1 MNGDADRLIAIIGD
15 LEVTRRVF
23 AEELDLRQAR
33 IDELEQEI
41 IAFKNVGQEPTPI
54 AQAREESNAE
64 DNLQVS
70 QD

>member
-1 MNGDADRLIAIIGD
+1 MNVDADRLIAIIGD

-41 IAFKNVGQEPTPI
+41 TAFKDVGQQPTPI
-54 AQAREESNAE
+54 SAEIESNAE